1 MKAIGNIKKW
11 FGRDHNW
18 VWVLLFAAIVL
29 TPFAAAH
36 AQLATSYDAGTILDN
51 AVTYFQGNFG
61 TGLASVGIIVIS
73 ILLFVGTHRY
83 ETLLLAVVAIAL
95 FRRPR
100 SDRKDPL
107 IRWKTSASA
116 RGSRCFWR

>member
-1 MKAIGNIKKW
+1 MRVIHNTLAW
-11 FGRDHNW
+11 FGRDQNW
-18 VWVLLFAAIVL
+18 IAALLFAAIL
-29 TPFAAAH
+29 LAPLASAY
-36 AQLATSYDAGTILDN
+36 AQTVGAYDAGTILDN

-95 FRRPR
+95 YFGGPG
-100 SDRKDPL
+100 L
-107 IRWKTSASA
+107 IAKIL
-116 RGSRCFWR
+116 

>member
-1 MKAIGNIKKW
+1 MKAISNIKEW
-11 FGRDHNW
+11 FGRDYNW
-18 VWVLLFAAIVL
+18 VWTLLALALVLA
-29 TPFAAAH
+29 PFAGAH
-36 AQLATSYDAGTILDN
+36 AQLASGYDAGTILDN

-95 FRRPR
+95 YFGGPG
-100 SDRKDPL
+100 L
-107 IRWKTSASA
+107 IQKIL
-116 RGSRCFWR
+116 

>member
-1 MKAIGNIKKW
+1 MKTIGYIKEW
-11 FGRDHNW
+11 FGRDQNW

-95 FRRPR
+95 YFGGPG
-100 SDRKDPL
+100 L
-107 IRWKTSASA
+107 IQKIL
-116 RGSRCFWR
+116 

>member
-1 MKAIGNIKKW
+1 MKIICNIKDW
-11 FGRDHNW
+11 LGRGQNW
-18 VWVLLFAAIVL
+18 VWVLLLAAMIL

-95 FRRPR
+95 YFGGPG
-100 SDRKDPL
+100 L
-107 IRWKTSASA
+107 IAKIL
-116 RGSRCFWR
+116 

>member
-1 MKAIGNIKKW
+1 MRVMHNTLEW
-11 FGRDHNW
+11 FRRDQNW
-18 VWVLLFAAIVL
+18 IVALLFLAILVAPL
-29 TPFAAAH
+29 ASAY
-36 AQLATSYDAGTILDN
+36 AQTVGAYDAGTILDN

-95 FRRPR
+95 YFGGPG
-100 SDRKDPL
+100 L
-107 IRWKTSASA
+107 IAKIL
-116 RGSRCFWR
+116 